1 MGIIKKEYL
10 MYGVVLPEIAK
21 ARDKHQLKPLKVPRC
36 YYTDLE
42 SGIFIMENL
51 KENGFPLIKSKDNG

>member
-21 ARDKHQLKPLKVPRC
+21 ARDKHQLKGATTLTLSPEFSSWK
-36 YYTDLE
+36 T
-42 SGIFIMENL
+42 
-51 KENGFPLIKSKDNG
+51 